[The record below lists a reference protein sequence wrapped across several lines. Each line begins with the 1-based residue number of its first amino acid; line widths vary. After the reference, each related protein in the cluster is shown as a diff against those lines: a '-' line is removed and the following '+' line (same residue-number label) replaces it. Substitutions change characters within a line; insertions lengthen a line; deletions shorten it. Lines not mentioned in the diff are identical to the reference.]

1 MINFDNIL
9 FRNNQPV
16 SICHLTSLHVYDPMD
31 GNKTNLF

>member
-9 FRNNQPV
+9 FLNNQPV
-16 SICHLTSLHVYDPMD
+16 YLTSLHVYDPMD